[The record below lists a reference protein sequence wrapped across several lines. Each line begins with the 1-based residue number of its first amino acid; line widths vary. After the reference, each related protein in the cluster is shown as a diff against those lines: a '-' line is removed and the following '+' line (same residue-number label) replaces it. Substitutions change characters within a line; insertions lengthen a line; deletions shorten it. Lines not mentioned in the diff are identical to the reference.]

1 MADQLQEIFDF
12 PAPATMARE
21 DYIVSDCN
29 HAAAQWIARWPDWPM
44 PVSLLIGP
52 RGAGKTHLLSI
63 WADLAGADIIRAD
76 DLSGVGID
84 DLIGGGD
91 ALAIDD
97 LQRIESSMAGQEALF
112 HLYNAAL
119 DHPAHVLITSDRPV
133 NQLDVALNDLASR
146 LKAAPSVKID
156 PPDDDLLEPLL
167 MKMFADRQLIVP
179 KRVVNYLIKRMERSF
194 HTAQKWVDKLDKAA
208 LSEQRRI
215 TLPLAREVLVENT
228 DK

>member
-1 MADQLQEIFDF
+1 MVDALQEIFDF
-12 PAPATMARE
+12 PTPATMAR
-21 DYIVSDCN
+21 DNYIVSRCN
-29 HAAAQWIARWPDWPM
+29 HAAAEWVAKWPDWPM

-52 RGAGKTHLLSI
+52 SGAGKTHLLSI
-63 WADLAGADIIRAD
+63 WADLAGAEIFSVT
-76 DLSGVGID
+76 DLSKMNID
-84 DLIGGGD
+84 DLVEEYP

-97 LQRIESSMAGQEALF
+97 LDQVISSADDQEALF
-112 HLYNAAL
+112 HLYNAAINHQT
-119 DHPAHVLITSDRPV
+119 DVLIASNRPV
-133 NQLDVALNDLASR
+133 NQLNLQLDDLASR

-194 HTAQKWVDKLDKAA
+194 HTARQWVEELDKAA

-215 TLPLAREVLVENT
+215 TLPLARKILIHPN
-228 DK
+228 

>member
-1 MADQLQEIFDF
+1 MANQLQEVFDF
-12 PAPATMARE
+12 PTPATMARE
-21 DYIVSDCN
+21 DYIVSACN
-29 HAAAQWIARWPDWPM
+29 HAAAKWIARWPDWPM

-63 WADLAGADIIRAD
+63 WADLARAD
-76 DLSGVGID
+76 TITANDLASMDID
-84 DLIGGGD
+84 DLIGASP

-97 LQRIESSMAGQEALF
+97 LQLIEKSLADQEALF
-112 HLYNAAL
+112 HLYNAAM
-119 DHPAHVLITSDRPV
+119 DHSTDVLIASDRPV
-133 NQLDVALNDLASR
+133 NQLNLALDDLASR

-179 KRVVNYLIKRMERSF
+179 KRVVDYLIKRMERSF
-194 HTAQKWVDKLDKAA
+194 HAAQNWVEKLDKAA

-228 DK
+228 SK